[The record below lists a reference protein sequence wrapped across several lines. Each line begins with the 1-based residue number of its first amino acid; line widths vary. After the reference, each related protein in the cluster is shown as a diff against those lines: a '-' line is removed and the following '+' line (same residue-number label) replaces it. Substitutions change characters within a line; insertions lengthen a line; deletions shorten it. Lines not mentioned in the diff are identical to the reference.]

1 MRDSSV
7 WRRLLGVE
15 NAIVED
21 ARIQDQDLV
30 ATVRL
35 YRRTNVKFMRRFAR
49 IEGALGAEGR
59 SPAEASLDEME
70 ALWQAAKADAG

>member
-35 YRRTNVKFMRRFAR
+35 YRRTNVKFRKGATR
-49 IEGALGAEGR
+49 ILCDRSAEPSRPSG
-59 SPAEASLDEME
+59 
-70 ALWQAAKADAG
+70 